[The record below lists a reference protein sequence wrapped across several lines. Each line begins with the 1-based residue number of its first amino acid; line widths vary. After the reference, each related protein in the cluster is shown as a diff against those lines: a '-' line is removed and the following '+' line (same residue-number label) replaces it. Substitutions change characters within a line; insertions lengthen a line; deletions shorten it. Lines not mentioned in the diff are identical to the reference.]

1 MFCPKCGQQ
10 SSDEVRFCPK
20 CGLQLAGLPA
30 YVAAN
35 EVTEGGAPAPPAPL
49 MTARRRGIRRGA
61 KLMFFAAVVLPAAA
75 LLAFEGDAPG
85 PLLLVCTLGLAGLL
99 WMVYS
104 WLFNDNTVPVADRKT
119 RKADRA
125 ARRRERDLAA
135 AAPRPALD
143 SPQFTP
149 ASLFDQRRG
158 NTAEMYQPPAVT
170 EHTTKL
176 LDKDS

>member
-20 CGLQLAGLPA
+20 CGLQLAGLAA

-35 EVTEGGAPAPPAPL
+35 EENPAGAPAVPAPL

-61 KLMFFAAVVLPAAA
+61 KVMFFFAVLLPAAA

-85 PLLLVCTLGLAGLL
+85 PLLLVLTGGLAGVL

-104 WLFNDNTVPVADRKT
+104 WLFNDNTVPVADRAA
-119 RKADRA
+119 RKAVKA
-125 ARRRERDLAA
+125 ARKRGLAA
-135 AAPRPALD
+135 AGDRPALG
-143 SPQFTP
+143 PQQFTP
-149 ASLFDQRRG
+149 APLFNRQRAT
-158 NTAEMYQPPAVT
+158 NTAELYQPPSVT
-170 EHTTKL
+170 ENTTKL
-176 LDKDS
+176 LDKD